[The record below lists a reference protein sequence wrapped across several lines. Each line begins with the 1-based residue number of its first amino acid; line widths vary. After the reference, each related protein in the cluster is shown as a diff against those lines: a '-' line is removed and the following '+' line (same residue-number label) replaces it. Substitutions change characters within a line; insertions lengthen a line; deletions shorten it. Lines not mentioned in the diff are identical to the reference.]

1 MEVYKKLQGGLKMDN
16 KMLEREILQCA
27 ENKRFKGRYIVSIPN
42 GMDKIDAIYL
52 FGSKRVELE
61 YSSTPIVVVIH
72 EGKYMVYAKKETI
85 KNNQDYRKQFIDMSL
100 RDQNEVTKIRIL
112 N

>member
-1 MEVYKKLQGGLKMDN
+1 MDN
-16 KMLEREILQCA
+16 KMLEREILQCT

-42 GMDKIDAIYL
+42 GMSRVDAIYL
-52 FGSKRVELE
+52 FGSKRGELE
-61 YSSTPIVVVIH
+61 NSSKPTVVVIH
-72 EGKYMVYAKKETI
+72 EGKYMVYAIKEKI
-85 KNNQDYRKQFIDMSL
+85 KNNEEYRKEFIDMSL